1 MSKFKKG
8 DLFELT
14 ADHVTLLRAAR
25 VQWQDDE
32 TGAPEIDP
40 KRPYGNS
47 DVADDVIEL
56 LGLCTP
62 GQIARHRRP
71 EYEAYSEERRKFA
84 LDIHRETTAA
94 LQIVLGCQTF
104 EPGAFR
110 YISGPYESPKWE
122 RTVER
127 DSART

>member
-25 VQWQDDE
+25 VQWQDVE
-32 TGAPEIDP
+32 TGAPEINP

-47 DVADDVIEL
+47 DVSSDVIKL
-56 LGLCTP
+56 LGKATF
-62 GQIARHRRP
+62 
-71 EYEAYSEERRKFA
+71 EEVRLVHKQ
-84 LDIHRETTAA
+84 TVTA

-122 RTVER
+122 R
-127 DSART
+127 AQ

>member
-25 VQWQDDE
+25 VQWQDVE
-32 TGAPEIDP
+32 TGAPEINP

-47 DVADDVIEL
+47 DVSSDVIKL
-56 LGLCTP
+56 LGKATFEEV
-62 GQIARHRRP
+62 RRFGL
-71 EYEAYSEERRKFA
+71 YEPYPDDMMFA
-84 LDIHRETTAA
+84 AGLVHKQTVTA

-122 RTVER
+122 R
-127 DSART
+127 AQ